1 MNFAALGSTV
11 TRSSL
16 PDGILMVD
24 PPEGG
29 RPPGIDDPGSGHV
42 EHARAMAQAQEA
54 TGSKEPNQPGWIVPT
69 PIVAAVV
76 AVAIL
81 GAFGFAFRDFF
92 ILQYHY
98 ATVNAADW
106 GHTLFIPLIAL
117 YVVFL
122 HKADLFERPFG
133 TGWAGIGLILFGV
146 AWYAFTWLGPDS
158 TFINSHNVRA
168 IGVFASLL
176 GICIAIL
183 GWRSVLWLWFPLLYV
198 FVFGQKITDKVL
210 LEITLP
216 MQGIATWG
224 SWHALDLLGYDVL
237 PREGNSITILLANG
251 DQYPLD
257 VAEACSGMRM
267 LMAFLAL
274 GTVIA
279 YVGLD
284 RWWLRLILI
293 TSGIPIAILVNVLR
307 ICTLGIL
314 GMRGDEFMFGDFHSL
329 IGLVWMIPT
338 FGLYMLMMWF
348 LQPLDEDEE
357 GNRLR
362 RGAGSAEDR
371 SAMPPRFPR
380 TVLPATI
387 AVMAALLVGGVSVNA
402 AIDALGL
409 HIVKKPV
416 VPAAAL
422 ESLPT
427 TIGRWSKVGE
437 DEIFRDTTVEVL
449 GTERYLQRT
458 YAIDGD
464 PRNGMLT
471 LHLAYYTDLAGTAPH
486 VPERCWAAGGL
497 VPVRLPEPMSLDL
510 PELGEPIERRHR
522 GTDLPYRV
530 ISVEDELRGT
540 RTLPLPSGPIAPRTT
555 MFTDRQSP
563 LMRQI
568 GGYFF
573 VANGRTTGS
582 ALAVENVAFDLTS
595 PYAYYCKVQLNF
607 VSRSLDDDA
616 AIARY
621 RELAT
626 DFLTEL
632 LPELAL
638 ILPDWRDYE
647 AVDGRVEVD
656 VRDDTE
662 STSTATGR

>member
-1 MNFAALGSTV
+1 
-11 TRSSL
+11 
-16 PDGILMVD
+16 
-24 PPEGG
+24 
-29 RPPGIDDPGSGHV
+29 
-42 EHARAMAQAQEA
+42 MAQTEETAGTRDQS
-54 TGSKEPNQPGWIVPT
+54 TSGWIVPS
-69 PIVAAVV
+69 PVAGSVIALAVL
-76 AVAIL
+76 A
-81 GAFGFAFRDFF
+81 AFGFAFRDFF
-92 ILQYHY
+92 SLQYHY

-122 HKADLFERPFG
+122 HKADLFARPFT
-133 TGWAGIGLILFGV
+133 TGWAGLGLILFGV

-176 GICIAIL
+176 GICVAIL
-183 GWRSVLWLWFPLLYV
+183 GWRSILWLWFPLLYV

-210 LEITLP
+210 LQITLP

-224 SWHALDLLGYDVL
+224 SWHALDLLGYDLV
-237 PREGNSITILLANG
+237 PQEGNSITILLPNG
-251 DQYPLD
+251 NEYPLD

-284 RWWLRLILI
+284 RWWLRLLLI
-293 TSGIPIAILVNVLR
+293 ACGVPIAILINILR

-314 GMRGDEFMFGDFHSL
+314 GMKGDEFMFGEFHSL
-329 IGLVWMIPT
+329 IGLIWMIPT
-338 FGLYMLMMWF
+338 FGLYMLLMWF

-371 SAMPPRFPR
+371 KISPPRFPR
-380 TVLPATI
+380 TALPATI
-387 AVMAALLVGGVSVNA
+387 AVTATLLVGGVSVNA

-409 HIVKKPV
+409 HIIKKPV
-416 VPAAAL
+416 IPTASL
-422 ESLPT
+422 DSLPT
-427 TIGRWSKVGE
+427 TIGRWSRVGE
-437 DEIFRDTTVEVL
+437 DEIFPDTTVEVL

-458 YAIDGD
+458 YAIEGD
-464 PRNGMLT
+464 PNQGAIS

-486 VPERCWAAGGL
+486 VPEICWAAVGK
-497 VPVRLPEPMSLDL
+497 VPVRLPEPMPLDI
-510 PELGEPIERRHR
+510 PDLGEPIERRHR
-522 GTDLPYRV
+522 GTDLPYR
-530 ISVEDELRGT
+530 IITIEDELRGSVDYA
-540 RTLPLPSGPIAPRTT
+540 LPSGPIAPRTT
-555 MFTDRQSP
+555 MFTEKADPS
-563 LMRQI
+563 LRQI

-573 VANGRTTGS
+573 IANGRTTGS

-595 PYAYYCKVQLNF
+595 PYAYYCKVQVNYLA
-607 VSRSLDDDA
+607 RSMSMGDDDKLLA
-616 AIARY
+616 NY

-626 DFLTEL
+626 DFLTDL
-632 LPELAL
+632 LPELAQ

-647 AVDGRVEVD
+647 SVDGRVEAD
-656 VRDDTE
+656 QDPGATSS
-662 STSTATGR
+662 STSLEDDR